1 MRYRSSVAL
10 PINLIVLMVFEPYR
24 AALAR
29 LHAPFDQ
36 YANWR
41 KQVVVLKLSR
51 PAAHRLEW
59 MIWYETK
66 AERRARRTCRHF
78 GIAPKTFYLWQ
89 KRFGAGDVRA
99 LEDRSRAP
107 HRRRVRTITSEQEE
121 RILTLRRTFLRYGKE
136 KLARRYAE
144 EYGEP
149 VSSWHV
155 QKVIEKHRL
164 YYHPAKNARTQ
175 AKRRCAEKK
184 KRIAE
189 LPLIPRLGFLF
200 RIDTVV
206 RYWHGVKRY
215 ILTAVDTTSRLAFAH
230 MYTRHSSETAA
241 DFLRRLYLLVDG
253 RIENVQTDNGSE
265 FHGAFERAASSLALA
280 HYWSRVH
287 TPKDNAMNERFN
299 RTMSEEFIQLGN
311 RYVDP
316 HRFNER
322 LTEWLVEYNF
332 RRAHQALGYLSPI
345 NFIQKHE
352 KLLPMYPSSTR
363 H

>member
-41 KQVVVLKLSR
+41 KQVVVLKPSR

-164 YYHPAKNARTQ
+164 YYPPAKNARTQ

-215 ILTAVDTTSRLAFAH
+215 ILTAVDTTSR
-230 MYTRHSSETAA
+230 
-241 DFLRRLYLLVDG
+241 
-253 RIENVQTDNGSE
+253 
-265 FHGAFERAASSLALA
+265 LALA

-352 KLLPMYPSSTR
+352 KLLPMYPSSTAS
-363 H
+363 